1 MINMENKYYSIK
13 EISKLLKVSYLTIFR
28 LVKENKI
35 VAYKVGKQYRIK
47 ESDFNNYLLTIKN
60 SNNI

>member
-1 MINMENKYYSIK
+1 MENKYYSIK